1 MRRVY
6 LFGNGMLL
14 MAVAMTM
21 MTACGK
27 TEKADRE
34 ESAAADVTTTEVT
47 PKDDVATDSLET
59 VEDTATVAVQQET
72 EGQGTEIDQ
81 MAASWK
87 ALPLAVYPAAE
98 KVNIQDFARAFC
110 RQYSKYRPNGIIL
123 NYLDDPKKFNQEAEM
138 CYVTSDVPN
147 GFLRLA
153 MANQYDKFTEMCY
166 WKRPGGHS
174 LIGTYMRHETEGDFS
189 ESAFMFYD
197 YDPATKKMTPDMEVF
212 GIVEKAVQEGDF
224 DDFILRLPQKG
235 KDIELSMYKDNGD
248 GGCEPTEWMLK
259 WTGNSFKLVK
269 KQAQHPA
276 PVPSL

>member
-1 MRRVY
+1 
-6 LFGNGMLL
+6 MLL

-34 ESAAADVTTTEVT
+34 ESAPDVTTTEIT
-47 PKDDVATDSLET
+47 PKEDVATDSMAT
-59 VEDTATVAVQQET
+59 VEDTDTVTGRQET

-87 ALPLAVYPAAE
+87 ALPLTVYPAAE
-98 KVNIQDFARAFC
+98 KVNIQDFAKAFC
-110 RQYSKYRPNGIIL
+110 RQYNKYMPNWKIL
-123 NYLDDPKKFNQEAEM
+123 KYLGDPKKFDQEAEM

-153 MANQYDKFTEMCY
+153 MANQYDQFTEMCY
-166 WKRPGGHS
+166 WKRPDGHS
-174 LIGTYMRHETEGDFS
+174 LIGAYLRHETEGDFS

-197 YDPATKKMTPDMEVF
+197 YDPAIKKMTPDMEVF
-212 GIVEKAVQEGDF
+212 GIVEKAVKEGDF

-235 KDIELSMYKDNGD
+235 KDIELSMYKDIGD
-248 GGCEPTEWMLK
+248 GGCVPNELMLK

-269 KQAQHPA
+269 KQEQHPA
-276 PVPSL
+276 PAPSF